1 MSRAILWFRN
11 DQRLAD
17 NTALTAALA
26 AHDEVLPVLIIDPS
40 QHGPSPFGFERS
52 GSFRRRFIHEGVL
65 DLATALRAK
74 GSALSVRVG
83 DPTST
88 LLQVGKLWKADVVH
102 AQRLYGWEEQQ
113 QERAV
118 ATELDLRLHAPNTL
132 LLPGDLPFA
141 VEDLPHV
148 FTAFRTK
155 VEKSSPIR
163 EVLPEP
169 DKIPSPHYWG
179 ERLLAQ
185 EDLPFVSY
193 PSDPRGA
200 IAFRGGRDAGL
211 ARLKH
216 YLWDTNALST
226 YKETRNGLLGADYSS
241 KFSPWL
247 ASGALSAREIH
258 HEVKRY
264 EEEHGA
270 NESTYWL
277 YFELLWRDFFQFT
290 AMKHGADFFKR
301 GGIGRK
307 EFRGDQD
314 RDKFAA
320 WCEGRTG
327 QAFID
332 ANMRELAATGWMSNR
347 GRQNVASYLVNDL
360 ELDWRM
366 GAYWFE
372 RMLIDYDPCS
382 NWGNWQYLAGVGNDP
397 REGRRFDPVRQ
408 ANTYDADGDY
418 VERWSH
424 GLPNPDRS

>member
-11 DQRLAD
+11 DLRLAD
-17 NTALTAALA
+17 NAALTAALA
-26 AHDEVLPVLIIDPS
+26 EHDEILPVLVIDPS

-52 GSFRRRFIHEGVL
+52 GGFRRRFIREGVL

-74 GSALSVRVG
+74 GSALSVHIG
-83 DPTST
+83 DPANT
-88 LLQVGKLWKADVVH
+88 LRQLATLWKTDVVH

-118 ATELDLRLHAPNTL
+118 AAELDLSLHAPNTL
-132 LLPGDLPFA
+132 LLPDDLPFSMD
-141 VEDLPHV
+141 ELPHV
-148 FTAFRTK
+148 FTTFRTL
-155 VEKSSPIR
+155 VEKSSTVR
-163 EVLPEP
+163 DVMPEP
-169 DKIPSPHYWG
+169 DRIPSPPHWV
-179 ERLLAQ
+179 EQLLA
-185 EDLPFVSY
+185 ENELPFQSY
-193 PSDPRGA
+193 PREPRRTMA
-200 IAFRGGRDAGL
+200 YNGGRDAGL
-211 ARLKH
+211 TRLRH
-216 YLWDTNALST
+216 YLWDSKALST

-264 EEEHGA
+264 EEAHGA

-290 AMKHGADFFKR
+290 AMKHGADFFRR

-307 EFRGDQD
+307 PFRGDHD
-314 RDKFAA
+314 RTRFKA

-327 QAFID
+327 QPFID

-347 GRQNVASYLVNDL
+347 GRQNVASYLVHEL
-360 ELDWRM
+360 ALDWRM

-397 REGRRFDPVRQ
+397 REGRKFDPVRQ
-408 ANTYDADGDY
+408 AGMYDPNGAF
-418 VERWSH
+418 VKHWS
-424 GLPNPDRS
+424 